1 MLGGLLGDHWLR
13 LPFVIAAALNAGNL
27 LLALRAL
34 PESRVPNREPFDL
47 AALNPLQPLR
57 WVLSMKQLLPFIAI
71 FFLLSAAG
79 EVYGTCW
86 ALWGRDAFHWNGLWI
101 GLSLGAFGICQSLAQ
116 ALLPG
121 RAVRLFGESGAI
133 LAGLAGAGAA
143 LAVMAFA
150 TDGWMVFAVMPVF
163 ALGGIGAPALQSIA
177 TRQVDENRQGHF
189 QGVLASTISLASVV
203 APLTFS
209 SFYFSFSSQW
219 PGAIWL
225 TALVPYALAATMVL
239 GLKLQTANGVQAG
252 REEEQ
257 HTR

>member
-1 MLGGLLGDHWLR
+1 
-13 LPFVIAAALNAGNL
+13 
-27 LLALRAL
+27 
-34 PESRVPNREPFDL
+34 
-47 AALNPLQPLR
+47 
-57 WVLSMKQLLPFIAI
+57 
-71 FFLLSAAG
+71 
-79 EVYGTCW
+79 
-86 ALWGRDAFHWNGLWI
+86 
-101 GLSLGAFGICQSLAQ
+101 
-116 ALLPG
+116 
-121 RAVRLFGESGAI
+121 
-133 LAGLAGAGAA
+133 
-143 LAVMAFA
+143 
-150 TDGWMVFAVMPVF
+150 MVFAVMPVF